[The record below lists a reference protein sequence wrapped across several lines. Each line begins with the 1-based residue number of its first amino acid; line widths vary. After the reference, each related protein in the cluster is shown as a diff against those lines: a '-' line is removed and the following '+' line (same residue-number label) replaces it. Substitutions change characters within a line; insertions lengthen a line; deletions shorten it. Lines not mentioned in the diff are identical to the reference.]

1 MSLDKLFSEGHLKRI
16 PPSRER
22 AEKSIKVAHRY
33 LSEAKQTLEIGAY
46 DLAVM
51 ASYSSVFHAAR
62 AILFVDG
69 VGERSHFAIY
79 EYLKEKHKDF
89 GEGLINAF
97 DLYRKLRHSVAYG
110 LESEANEKDAEG
122 IIEFAD
128 EFITKVKDY
137 LKL

>member
-1 MSLDKLFSEGHLKRI
+1 MSLDELFREGHLKKI
-16 PPSRER
+16 APSRER
-22 AEKSIKVAHRY
+22 AEKSIEVARRY
-33 LSEAKQTLEIGAY
+33 LHEARKNLEIDIS
-46 DLAVM
+46 DLAVI

-69 VGERSHFAIY
+69 IAERSHFAIY
-79 EYLKEKHKDF
+79 AYLKEKHKDF

-97 DLYRKLRHSVAYG
+97 DVYRKLRHSVAYG
-110 LESEANEKDAEG
+110 LDTQVGKEDAKG

-128 EFITKVKDY
+128 EFIGKVKDY